1 MTQKTIN
8 IVFGVTTAALLG
20 VGVFAVGNLVDKLE
34 AKDKAIT
41 LMVAEANDASVN
53 GDMVLSNVDNNQQEQ
68 LYKLRD
74 NLIALS
80 QNNSAT
86 VAQLKKA
93 IIVAAEGAAAGDA
106 ELADQFNA
114 IIAKLGMALEAK
126 FAQLE
131 ADLDE
136 NAMIAEAQANSVMD
150 QLDLQIAKHNAFVE
164 DATAAISMLNA
175 DDLKKLE
182 RKLEAKVARLNT
194 ATINNERA
202 VARQM
207 KTLEHKKMKLATQ
220 TIDGWFWQQ
229 NAAKAQA
236 RLEARNQAAID
247 RLMKRVAKDKAQTA
261 KAEAKLAE
269 VKALI
274 AKLTV

>member
-229 NAAKAQA
+229 NTAKAQA